1 MCLYSSFLPERND
14 YPRDDLVSQNESG
27 EKLIRARFGSRPLMR
42 QGLLRE
48 DTETLAFAPSLPRDH
63 TVLKTPLFA
72 GEASARVARIVISEC
87 LSCFKILTF

>member
-1 MCLYSSFLPERND
+1 
-14 YPRDDLVSQNESG
+14 
-27 EKLIRARFGSRPLMR
+27 MR

-48 DTETLAFAPSLPRDH
+48 DTETRSRFALSLPRDH
-63 TVLKTPLFA
+63 AVLKTPLFA